1 MTYWSTQEDCR
12 YQIDSTVEENN
23 TLNGLDNNLTMLY
36 GFTLNALLLAS
47 TATATGPAVATAANR
62 SDSLP
67 LEILTL
73 PEIHAPMLFL
83 LNAHDD
89 CYKQ

>member
-1 MTYWSTQEDCR
+1 MF
-12 YQIDSTVEENN
+12 
-23 TLNGLDNNLTMLY
+23 NLIFWL
-36 GFTLNALLLAS
+36 TLNALLLAS

-73 PEIHAPMLFL
+73 PEMHAPMLFL
-83 LNAHDD
+83 LNVHDD
-89 CYKQ
+89 C